1 MGDWFEQ
8 NGALLGLAL
17 LDGIASAALIFMVA
31 VGLNLV
37 FGVLRVLN
45 VAHGSLFAIGAYA
58 AASIGLFFTSAGLPA
73 WASLPAL
80 LLAAMIVGLVLGPLI
95 ERLLLR
101 RIYSEEPVLQL
112 LVTFA
117 LFMILEDAQ
126 KLVWGV
132 QPVSFSAPVSLMGT
146 VDVPFGLDVIPYN
159 TYQVILLPAVAA
171 VTLLGLALFL
181 RRTLTGRVILAV
193 TTDREAATA
202 MGIDAR
208 KVYLLTFTFGAML
221 AALGG
226 ALSTPTASLVP
237 GIGAS
242 TIVLS
247 FAVVATAGLG
257 QIEGAALTALM
268 IGIGRSIAVTFQP
281 ELEVVVPYLI
291 MVAVLLVRPQG
302 LFGVVET
309 RRV

>member
-1 MGDWFEQ
+1 MAEWLQD
-8 NGALLGLAL
+8 NALLLGLAL
-17 LDGIASAALIFMVA
+17 LDGLSYAALVFMVA
-31 VGLNLV
+31 VGLNLI
-37 FGVLRVLN
+37 FGVLRIVN

-58 AASIGLFFTSAGLPA
+58 AASLSLFFAARGLPP
-73 WASLPAL
+73 WASYLAL
-80 LLAAMIVGLVLGPLI
+80 VLAAALVGAVLGPLI
-95 ERLLLR
+95 ERLVLR
-101 RIYSEEPVLQL
+101 RIYAQDEVLQL

-117 LFMILEDAQ
+117 LFMILEDVQ

-132 QPVSFSAPVSLMGT
+132 QPVFQDAPMRLLGT
-146 VDVPFGLDVIPYN
+146 VDVPFAGDVIPF
-159 TYQVILLPAVAA
+159 TVYQLFVLPGVALA
-171 VTLLGLALFL
+171 TLVGLAWFL
-181 RRTLTGRVILAV
+181 RRTLTGRVIVAV
-193 TTDREAATA
+193 TTDREAASA
-202 MGIDAR
+202 MGIDAAR
-208 KVYLLTFTFGAML
+208 VMLLTFTCGAAL

-226 ALSTPTASLVP
+226 ALAAPTTTLVP

-257 QIEGAALTALM
+257 QIEGAALTSLM
-268 IGIGRSIAVTFQP
+268 IGLGRSVAVYLAP
-281 ELEVVVPYLI
+281 ELEVVVPYII